1 MNNNE
6 ITAEF
11 KRKIEIDIM
20 KCKNQINKEGSEAL
34 YNELISKYTMFDPN
48 FKSDISST
56 GKVAV
61 LGEEFDYRP
70 ELKVIASKLE
80 MIIDLNF
87 KKNLYNA
94 VKLNLDELIVEGYFI
109 CNYEVIDSN
118 TSGLLFSYVSGDEYK
133 KWNTKIELFN
143 ERYLKEHP
151 LYDQIKKFNN
161 SNHFESL
168 KKLIALLETVSDD
181 VVFFS
186 NSDKINAQQK
196 SQYTVNNS
204 NKVFIVHGHDVA
216 AKESVAR
223 FLEKIGMKA
232 IILHEQPD
240 EGKTIIEKIEQN
252 TDVAFA
258 IVLYTPC
265 DLGRAK
271 DEIDE
276 KSRARQNVVF
286 EHGYL
291 IGKLGRSRVCALVKD
306 NIETPG
312 DISGV
317 VYKKMDDNKAWMYE
331 ICKEMKAT
339 GIQIDVNKLF

>member
-168 KKLIALLETVSDD
+168 KKLIKEHFDNPSIKFEELKLYIPFWDKKENEWCYFTTL
-181 VVFFS
+181 
-186 NSDKINAQQK
+186 NSDSTGVKISINELPYIQA
-196 SQYTVNNS
+196 
-204 NKVFIVHGHDVA
+204 FIF
-216 AKESVAR
+216 EENR
-223 FLEKIGMKA
+223 FYRKQVE
-232 IILHEQPD
+232 
-240 EGKTIIEKIEQN
+240 
-252 TDVAFA
+252 
-258 IVLYTPC
+258 
-265 DLGRAK
+265 
-271 DEIDE
+271 
-276 KSRARQNVVF
+276 
-286 EHGYL
+286 
-291 IGKLGRSRVCALVKD
+291 D
-306 NIETPG
+306 N
-312 DISGV
+312 D
-317 VYKKMDDNKAWMYE
+317 
-331 ICKEMKAT
+331 
-339 GIQIDVNKLF
+339 